1 SAAVLPS
8 FPAPTCPAMNR
19 NSDAF
24 TRVICEYCPSG
35 LPRLSG
41 FRYWTCGMG
50 GSGAVDGAC
59 AVCAGH
65 PRSFAAW
72 TTGVACNIV
81 AGSPCLTLKEILD
94 ELACSHPAQGRPC
107 D

>member
-1 SAAVLPS
+1 MLAKLAPCDCRAAPMLAKVCAHCASKSADVVPS
-8 FPAPTCPAMNR
+8 LAAPTCPAMNR

-50 GSGAVDGAC
+50 GSRVVDRH
-59 AVCAGH
+59 V
-65 PRSFAAW
+65 RFAQD
-72 TTGVACNIV
+72 TRVHLRRG
-81 AGSPCLTLKEILD
+81 
-94 ELACSHPAQGRPC
+94 QQ
-107 D
+107 